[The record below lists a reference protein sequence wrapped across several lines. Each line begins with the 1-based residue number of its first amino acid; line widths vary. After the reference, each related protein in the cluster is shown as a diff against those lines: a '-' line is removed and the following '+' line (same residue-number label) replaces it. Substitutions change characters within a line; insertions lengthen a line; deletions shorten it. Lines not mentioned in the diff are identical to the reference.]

1 MLLQHG
7 RNRMLLFWV
16 FKYVPSKSEIFLE
29 LNLRLINIQFKG
41 RSASLP
47 PGKTMETMIKF
58 HCHMTMYQ
66 ILSKDNPT
74 DYPKF
79 TNGPVEFSSYSS
91 SGGTCTLEYGAM
103 ASSMV
108 SSMASSMAPSMAS
121 SMVPSIAFQNCDCS
135 APKSYDFYDKGRF

>member
-1 MLLQHG
+1 MKT
-7 RNRMLLFWV
+7 F
-16 FKYVPSKSEIFLE
+16 FLAFVA
-29 LNLRLINIQFKG
+29 LDAASTWKG